1 MAKVYKVTMY
11 LPDPN
16 GYYDLHDTEH
26 FQSELESGLQRVLD
40 ISPVIAD
47 IQESEVFEWHDDLK
61 INGMS
66 SSFDDYEEYI
76 K

>member
-11 LPDPN
+11 LVDAN
-16 GYYDLHDTEH
+16 GYYDFDEDNEYLKSDIEY
-26 FQSELESGLQRVLD
+26 SLERRNVF
-40 ISPVIAD
+40 PAVANV
-47 IQESEVFEWHDDLK
+47 QESEVFEWHDDLK

-66 SSFDDYEEYI
+66 SSFDDYEDYI